1 MNRVDRLM
9 GYLLMFQSRGLMR
22 AQDFSAQFEVSERTV
37 YRDIQALNEVGV
49 PIMAMPGEGYR
60 LMEGYYLPPITFAPA
75 EARAIHLAMSMFSSL
90 IREGPTQAAAATAL
104 DKIRAALPEATLK
117 QLESLQ
123 AVIHFYAFP
132 RHVLDFDDETFITLQ
147 EAIDQ
152 RKVVRL
158 QYHALHNNRV
168 TTRDIEPLKLDWVDQ
183 AWMVSG
189 YCRLR
194 QAIRIFR
201 LDRIDQLT
209 LTHERFTP
217 RPIEETCH
225 SEGDIGVTV
234 KFSAEVVRWV
244 QEQQHFSFRES
255 QPLPSG
261 EMVMRYKVR
270 AFQQIEGW
278 LLSWADGMEVLEPLE
293 LRQRVAALAA
303 VIVQRHG

>member
-37 YRDIQALNEVGV
+37 YRDIQALSEVGV

-75 EARAIHLAMSMFSSL
+75 EARAIHLAMNMFSSL
-90 IREGPTQAAAATAL
+90 ICEGPTQAAATTAL
-104 DKIRAALPEATLK
+104 NKIRAALPEATLQ

-123 AVIHFYAFP
+123 AVIRFYAFP
-132 RHVLDFDDETFITLQ
+132 RHLLDFDDETFITLQ

-168 TTRDIEPLKLDWVDQ
+168 TSRDIEPLKLDWLDR

-194 QAIRIFR
+194 QANRIFR

-217 RPIEETCH
+217 RPVEVCH
-225 SEGDIGVTV
+225 PEGEIRVTV

-244 QEQQHFSFRES
+244 REQQHFSFRES

-261 EMVMRYKVR
+261 ETVMRYNVR

-278 LLSWADGMEVLEPLE
+278 LLSWAGGMEVLEPLE
-293 LRQRVAALAA
+293 LRQRMAALAA
-303 VIVQRHG
+303 AIVSRHG